1 MESVL
6 LDEIAVVEKREG
18 IQNLLVSMHV
28 WGSVR
33 TDERV
38 LREAVT
44 LIEQGYA
51 VSILDIESKGTCP
64 REESI
69 RGIPVKH
76 ILMPRSFA
84 TTRFK
89 KGKLLKVIQILIA
102 SIYSLI
108 LHPTDIYHAHD
119 VTALPACYIASLIHR
134 KPLIFDAHELPLSD
148 IHIRWRWMRTLVISF
163 LALMIRHCRGV
174 ITVSAPIAQEIRTR
188 YHSSSVT
195 LVRNIPVYKEVFK
208 NDRLRQHLHL
218 APETRIALYQGNIQA
233 DRKLDTLIRAATFL
247 RQDVVIVLMGKGIGN
262 IVQELLALA
271 REEGVVERIKIIPS
285 VPYKELLE
293 WTASADIGLI
303 IYEPEHSLNVQMCL
317 PNKLFEYLMAGL
329 PVLATP
335 LNAINEVLYRYNVGQ
350 TVATPQPEAVGN
362 AINTMLAERDVLA
375 TMHRNAL
382 KATQDDLC
390 WEKERLQLVTL
401 YKDVVEKSL

>member
-1 MESVL
+1 METVL
-6 LDEIAVVEKREG
+6 LDNIAAVEKHEG

-28 WGSVR
+28 WGPVR

-38 LREAVT
+38 LREAET
-44 LIEQGYA
+44 LREQGYA

-64 REESI
+64 KEENI

-89 KGKLLKVIQILIA
+89 KEKLLKVIQLLI
-102 SIYSLI
+102 SGIYQLI
-108 LHPTDIYHAHD
+108 MHPTDIYHAHD
-119 VTALPACYIASLIHR
+119 VTALPACYIASLIRR
-134 KPLIFDAHELPLSD
+134 KPLLFDAHELPLSD
-148 IHIRWRWMRTLVISF
+148 IHIRWRWMRTVVISF
-163 LALMIRHCRGV
+163 LTLMIRHCKGV

-188 YHSSSVT
+188 YHPSSIT
-195 LVRNIPVYKEVFK
+195 LVRNVPVYKEVIK
-208 NDRLRQHLHL
+208 NDRLRQHVHL
-218 APETRIALYQGNIQA
+218 APETRIALYQGNIQL
-233 DRKLDTLIRAATFL
+233 DRRLDVLVRAAAFL
-247 RQDVVIVLMGKGIGN
+247 HQDVVIVLMGKGMGN
-262 IVQELLALA
+262 TPQELEALA
-271 REEGVVERIKIIPS
+271 REEGVSERIKIIPP
-285 VPYKELLE
+285 VPYEDLLK

-335 LNAINEVLYRYNVGQ
+335 LNAVNEVLYRYNVGR

-362 AINTMLAERDVLA
+362 AINAMLAERDVLA
-375 TMHRNAL
+375 IMHRNAL

-390 WEKERLQLVTL
+390 WEKERLQLTTL
-401 YKDVVEKSL
+401 YRNVVEKNF

>member
-1 MESVL
+1 METVL
-6 LDEIAVVEKREG
+6 LDNIVVVEKHEG

-44 LIEQGYA
+44 LREQGYA

-64 REESI
+64 AEESI

-89 KGKLLKVIQILIA
+89 KGKLLKVIQLLIVG
-102 SIYSLI
+102 IYSLI
-108 LHPTDIYHAHD
+108 MQPTDIYHAHD
-119 VTALPACYIASLIHR
+119 VTALPACYIASLICR
-134 KPLIFDAHELPLSD
+134 KPLVFDAHELPLSD
-148 IHIRWRWMRTLVISF
+148 IHIRWHWMRTLVISF
-163 LALMIRHCRGV
+163 LTLMIRHCKGV
-174 ITVSAPIAQEIRTR
+174 ITVSAPIAQEMRTR
-188 YHSSSVT
+188 YHPSSVT
-195 LVRNIPVYKEVFK
+195 LVRNVPVYKEVSK
-208 NDRLRQHLHL
+208 NDRLRQYLHL
-218 APETRIALYQGNIQA
+218 APETRIALYQGNIQS
-233 DRKLDTLIRAATFL
+233 DRRLDVLVRAATFL
-247 RQDVVIVLMGKGIGN
+247 REDVVIVFMGKGMGDTL
-262 IVQELLALA
+262 QELEALA
-271 REEGVVERIKIIPS
+271 REEGVAERIKIIPP

-329 PVLATP
+329 PVLATS
-335 LNAINEVLYRYNVGQ
+335 LEAVNEVLHHYNVGR
-350 TVATPQPEAVGN
+350 TVATPQPEEVGN
-362 AINTMLAERDVLA
+362 AINAMLANRDVLA

-382 KATQDDLC
+382 KAAQNDLC
-390 WEKERLQLVTL
+390 WEKERLQLIAL
-401 YKDVVEKSL
+401 YKNVVEKSL